1 MAMTDSATEP
11 KSFTTRDFR
20 LQSGVVM
27 PEVTIAYR
35 TLGTLSPKRDNAVLI
50 THGNTSGPQ
59 MIDPGGS
66 TGEGSWNALVGPGQA
81 VDTDRFFAICP
92 NMLGSSYGSTN
103 AASIDPKTGR
113 RYGPNFPDITV
124 RDIVATQRLLLDSLG
139 IEKLVAIVGP
149 SYGGFQAFQWAVD
162 YPDAMKGI
170 APVVTAPRVPR
181 ERSEGNVARLVATLS
196 QDPNWNGGDYY
207 DYGGVLES
215 MTQIRI
221 ATLKTYGI
229 ETRLRDTLSDP
240 IEIETAIRDEATRW
254 AEGFDANSLLILA
267 QGAAQLRRHGRAR
280 QDQGE
285 GALHPVAHRQIVSA
299 RAGATGDAGAESGRR
314 RCRLLPARQR
324 LRPFRLRPRR
334 AQMGAAAAAVHG
346 WSWLIA
352 PFGSTVIASEAKQSS
367 FLARNWIA
375 SSLRSSQ

>member
-81 VDTDRFFAICP
+81 VDTNRFFAIW
-92 NMLGSSYGSTN
+92 
-103 AASIDPKTGR
+103 
-113 RYGPNFPDITV
+113 PNFPDITV
-124 RDIVATQRLLLDSLG
+124 RDIVGTQRLLLDSLG

-170 APVVTAPRVPR
+170 APVLTAPRVPR
-181 ERSEGNVARLVATLS
+181 ERSEGNVTRLVATLS
-196 QDPNWNGGDYY
+196 QDRNWNGGDYY

-240 IEIETAIRDEATRW
+240 IEIETAIRDEATKW

-267 QGAAQLRRHGRAR
+267 KALRSFDVTAELGKINAKVLYILSRTDKLFPPELEQQVMPALKAAGVDADYFLLDSDYGH
-280 QDQGE
+280 
-285 GALHPVAHRQIVSA
+285 SA
-299 RAGATGDAGAESGRR
+299 SGRDAHKWA
-314 RCRLLPARQR
+314 PR
-324 LRPFRLRPRR
+324 LRQL
-334 AQMGAAAAAVHG
+334 MDGLG
-346 WSWLIA
+346 
-352 PFGSTVIASEAKQSS
+352 
-367 FLARNWIA
+367 
-375 SSLRSSQ
+375 